1 MTDKGNIAELSDL
14 AAALQRHGMLIR
26 GGFAL
31 TEDDERSLVGFPDLE
46 SATRGRSLV
55 LIGNAG
61 PALYEAFFAAAE
73 TTGQTAGDN
82 PLDDWTR
89 RIVMPIAERFGARAA
104 FPSDGPPWLPF
115 QRWAMRAEGVKAS
128 PLGVLIH
135 PDFGLWHAYRAALVF
150 DRVLDLRP
158 APFRAH
164 PCDTCVA
171 QPCLSTCP
179 VGAITGQGY
188 AVDNCAEHVGS
199 RAGQACR
206 SIGCLAR
213 RACPVGADHRYP
225 DRAMAFHMA
234 AFLRGRGIAISHPE
248 GSDCVLNT
256 MIR

>member
-1 MTDKGNIAELSDL
+1 MTDKDNIAELTDL
-14 AAALQRHGMLIR
+14 SAALRRHGMLIR

-31 TEDDERSLVGFPDLE
+31 TEDDERGLAGFRTLPRQPVGAVWCW
-46 SATRGRSLV
+46 SAMPARRSTR
-55 LIGNAG
+55 
-61 PALYEAFFAAAE
+61 PFFAG
-73 TTGQTAGDN
+73 GQTSGAN

-89 RIVMPIAERFGARAA
+89 RMVMPIAARFGARAA

-171 QPCLSTCP
+171 RPCLTTCP
-179 VGAITGQGY
+179 VGAITAEGY
-188 AVDNCAEHVGS
+188 AVG
-199 RAGQACR
+199 
-206 SIGCLAR
+206 
-213 RACPVGADHRYP
+213 
-225 DRAMAFHMA
+225 
-234 AFLRGRGIAISHPE
+234 
-248 GSDCVLNT
+248 
-256 MIR
+256 

>member
-1 MTDKGNIAELSDL
+1 MADKGNIAELSDL

-31 TEDDERSLVGFPDLE
+31 TEDDEQGLAGFPDLA
-46 SATRGRSLV
+46 STRGGRTLV

-61 PALYEAFFAAAE
+61 PALYEAFFAAGE
-73 TTGQTAGDN
+73 TTVDN

-89 RIVMPIAERFGARAA
+89 RILLPIAERFGARAA

-135 PDFGLWHAYRAALVF
+135 PEFGLWHAYRAALVF
-150 DRVLDLRP
+150 DRMLDLLP
-158 APFRAH
+158 ARFRAH
-164 PCDTCVA
+164 PCDTCETR
-171 QPCLSTCP
+171 PCLTTCP
-179 VGAITGQGY
+179 VGAVTAQGY
-188 AVDNCAEHVGS
+188 AVDNCAAHVAS
-199 RAGQACR
+199 RDGKACR

-213 RACPVGADHRYP
+213 RACPVGADHLYP

-234 AFLRGRGIAISHPE
+234 AFVRGRGLAIPHSKE
-248 GSDCVLNT
+248 SDSVH
-256 MIR
+256 